1 MQILQKPRIN
11 ATPLGQYK
19 ATFIPSAWL
28 TPKDEPL
35 PQEIDLRLLEDTDLD
50 AELLLVVTST
60 EVQVGL

>member
-1 MQILQKPRIN
+1 MQKPRIN

-28 TPKDEPL
+28 MPTDKPL
-35 PQEIDLRLLEDTDLD
+35 PEESQLLDDTDLD
-50 AELLLVVTST
+50 AELLLVLTTS